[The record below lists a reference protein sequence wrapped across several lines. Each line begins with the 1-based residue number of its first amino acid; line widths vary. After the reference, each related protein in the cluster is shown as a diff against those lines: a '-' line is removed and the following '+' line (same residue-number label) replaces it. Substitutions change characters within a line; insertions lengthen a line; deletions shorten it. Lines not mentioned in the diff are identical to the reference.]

1 MSQVKPSLQVSI
13 TYKEI
18 LKIGLPIS
26 GALLIPQLNFVT
38 NNIFL
43 GGIGEQE
50 LAVAGITGV
59 YYLIFAVMGFG
70 LNNGLQALIS
80 RRAGENRVKEIGV
93 LFNNGLIIALVFSIF
108 GILFTYSIAPY
119 LLGFAMHSTSNVELA
134 MSFLKIRIWGLPF
147 LFMFQMRNG
156 LLIGINRSKLI
167 IHGTIIETIVNIFLD
182 YALIYGKFGFP
193 ELGFNGA
200 ALASVISEIAGM
212 LVVYF
217 VIRRKQI
224 HNEFGIQTKWNFVS
238 SRSRLI
244 IVQSSPLILQHALS
258 IISWY
263 FFYLLIEHHGIQ
275 DLAISSVIRNIF
287 GLFGCI
293 TWALA
298 ATSNTMVSNIIGQG
312 MQDRVWELISKISKL
327 SVGFAIVV
335 ASFLNIFPEM
345 FLYLFGQ
352 DEQFIQAAIPVVRVV
367 SLALLFMSIST
378 IWLNAVTGT
387 GNTKINLKIEIVAIT
402 LYCIYVYLILEK
414 FNLPILYGWM
424 SEWIYWT
431 AIFIP
436 SFIYLKSGKWK
447 GKKI

>member
-1 MSQVKPSLQVSI
+1 MPKSNSSLQVSI

-50 LAVAGITGV
+50 LAIAGITGV

-80 RRAGENRVKEIGV
+80 RRAGENKVKEIGV
-93 LFNNGLIIALVFSIF
+93 LFNNGLIIALLFSVF
-108 GILFTYSIAPY
+108 GILFTYTIAPY
-119 LLGFAMHSTSNVELA
+119 LLGFAMHSSSNVELA
-134 MSFLKIRIWGLPF
+134 MSFLKIRILGLPF

-182 YALIYGKFGFP
+182 YACIYGKFGFP
-193 ELGFNGA
+193 KLGFNGA
-200 ALASVISEIAGM
+200 ALASVISEIIGM

-217 VIRRKQI
+217 VIRIKQI
-224 HNEFGIQTKWNFVS
+224 HTEFSIQTKWNFVA
-238 SRSRLI
+238 SRSKLI

-263 FFYLLIEHHGIQ
+263 FFYLLIEHHGNQ
-275 DLAISSVIRNIF
+275 DLAISSVMRNIF

-293 TWALA
+293 TWAFA

-312 MQDRVWELISKISKL
+312 MQDKVWELISKISKL
-327 SVGFAIVV
+327 SIAFAVV
-335 ASFLNIFPEM
+335 VSLLLNIFPEI

-352 DEQFIQAAIPVVRVV
+352 DARFIEAAIPVVRVV
-367 SLALLFMSIST
+367 SIALILMSFST
-378 IWLNAVTGT
+378 IWLYAVTGT
-387 GNTKINLKIEIVAIT
+387 GNTKMNLKIEIVAIT
-402 LYCIYVYLILEK
+402 IYCIYVYVILEK
-414 FNLPILYGWM
+414 CNLPILYGWM

-431 AIFIP
+431 SILIP
-436 SFIYLKSGKWK
+436 CFIYLKSGKWK